1 MNGYLLDTHV
11 LLWWL
16 DDPELLS
23 EPARSAIIEP
33 DNRAIVSVASVWE
46 IAIKTA
52 LGKLEAP
59 DDLEDMIED
68 AGFELMSITY
78 PHAWTVK
85 NLPLEQHKDPFDRL
99 LVAQAKVEGLT
110 LITRDVHLGT
120 YGVQLIVS

>member
-11 LLWWL
+11 LLWWF

-23 EPARSAIIEP
+23 EPARSAITEP

-68 AGFELMSITY
+68 AGFELMSIIY
-78 PHAWTVK
+78 SHAWTVK
-85 NLPLEQHKDPFDRL
+85 NLPLERHKDPFDRL

-120 YGVQLIVS
+120 YGVPIIAA

>member
-11 LLWWL
+11 LLWCL

-68 AGFELMSITY
+68 AGFELMSII
-78 PHAWTVK
+78 
-85 NLPLEQHKDPFDRL
+85 PFAARNATIPPPMARNRME
-99 LVAQAKVEGLT
+99 VGC
-110 LITRDVHLGT
+110 H
-120 YGVQLIVS
+120 